1 MTSWQKTFDK
11 SQNLVSDSL
20 DNTALNQGCVTDKS
34 DFDHFWIFQII
45 VLKRTSSVPTS
56 STFSRSIKIQM
67 FKNRLKFKLLKVVK
81 LII

>member
-11 SQNLVSDSL
+11 NPNLVSDSFIN
-20 DNTALNQGCVTDKS
+20 DALNQGCVTDKS
-34 DFDHFWIFQII
+34 EFDHFWIFQII
-45 VLKRTSSVPTS
+45 VLKKNEFS
-56 STFSRSIKIQM
+56 STFISRSIKIQM